1 MDLVERLDRSVAAVV
16 GHGFLITPLT
26 RQSALGAALGLG
38 SLWVKDDTDNV
49 GGSHKARHLFGT
61 LLHQA
66 LAPTT
71 TGELVIA
78 SCGNAT
84 LAAAVV
90 ARAVEKPLRVFIPT
104 WADPAV
110 VTALKELGAIVVV
123 KKRTAKSTGD
133 PTVAAMQKA
142 LEKGATAFSVQ
153 GSITPTALDGGRSI
167 GWELAEQLALA
178 RVQGTVG
185 LFVQVGGGALATSV
199 WRGLNDGIR
208 EQWFAG
214 TPALHTIQTEAAAP
228 LNRALRLVLESF
240 DDWTTAP
247 TAQFMWPWEDVGTSR
262 ASGILDDVT
271 YDWMPVMEA
280 MLVSGG
286 AAHVVS
292 ENLIAESHR
301 LAREY
306 TDIPADH
313 TATAGLA
320 ALLDPT
326 VAEQAREYDH
336 VVVFFTGRER

>member
-26 RQSALGAALGLG
+26 RKSALGAALGLG

-78 SCGNAT
+78 SCGNAA

-110 VTALKELGAIVVV
+110 VTALKELDAIVVV

-228 LNRALRLVLESF
+228 LNRAWRLVRESF

-247 TAQFMWPWEDVGTSR
+247 TAQFMWPWEDVGTSK

-292 ENLIAESHR
+292 ESLIAESNR
-301 LAREY
+301 LARDN